1 MRFLVGLDQ
10 LSLGARTKCDLF
22 DTDGD
27 IAVPQDTSISQELI
41 TDLKKKPVKGLF
53 VSRDDFLDIDM
64 QSRGLDRLAAVKSME
79 WIRNSMEFRKPL
91 SEAAHREA
99 LSLASETLTE
109 AGYGRPVDYAAI
121 EDLSRHVQSDICKNP
136 FLILNPPKCGNPADY
151 LMTHSVNVMINM
163 LALASKLGVEDVTAR
178 KMAVGAFLHDIGKVQ
193 VDNAIVEKPGNLTD
207 NEFTQIKNHPLLGLK
222 IVMKGLDITDEA
234 CRVVLHH
241 HERFDGKGYPMKLGR
256 EAISKG
262 GRMMA
267 IVDAFDAMTN
277 DRVYAKRLTGH
288 HALNRIIA
296 DSGAQFD
303 PRLTH
308 EFLSLSGAY
317 PDGSV
322 VELNT
327 GEIGVVTSQ
336 NIGNIVSPRLD
347 IYFNPSR
354 KALPKP
360 RSIDLSSDLSRF
372 IKVEFP
378 DH

>member
-27 IAVPQDTSISQELI
+27 IAIPEDTSISQELI
-41 TDLKKKPVKGLF
+41 TGLKMKPVKGLF
-53 VSRDDFLDIDM
+53 VSRDDFLDVDR
-64 QSRGLDRLAAVKSME
+64 QCRGLDKLAAVKNMG
-79 WIRNSMEFRKPL
+79 WVRNSIELPKPL

-99 LSLASETLTE
+99 LSLASDTLIK
-109 AGYGRPVDYAAI
+109 AGHGRPIDYGAI
-121 EDLSRHVQSDICKNP
+121 EDLSRHVQSDISMNP
-136 FLILNPPKCGNPADY
+136 FLILNPSKGGNPADY
-151 LMTHSVNVMINM
+151 LMKHSVNVMINM
-163 LALASKLGVEDVTAR
+163 LSLASRLAVDDVTAR

-207 NEFTQIKNHPLLGLK
+207 SEFTRIKDHPLLGLK
-222 IVMKGLDITDEA
+222 IVMKGLEITDDA

-256 EAISKG
+256 DTISQG

-267 IVDAFDAMTN
+267 IIDAFDAMTN
-277 DRVYAKRLTGH
+277 DRIYAKRLSGH
-288 HALNRIIA
+288 QALNRIIS
-296 DSGAQFD
+296 DSGAHFD
-303 PRLTH
+303 PQIAH

-327 GEIGVVTSQ
+327 GEIGIVTAQ
-336 NIGNIVSPRLD
+336 NLGNIVSPRLD

-372 IKVEFP
+372 IKLEFP
-378 DH
+378 DC